1 MAAQAA
7 MRRTDRQF
15 PVKRRLWLQPFRS
28 AATLPLNV
36 YRDFIDMLF
45 SMRLPIA
52 GLGIIFTGACLSAA
66 FQINGPVYFVLATL
80 CAVTTFVRLHTLRRY
95 ARAAPVPDIKSLRI
109 WERRYAIGNYASA
122 AQLGLL
128 NIVALSSPY
137 PVWHLITISL
147 VFSFCAGIMARTSVR
162 PKICVISLLLATV
175 PTIIALVFHAFQ
187 APGDLLHV
195 QMYLIE
201 AVLMS
206 LIAALGLQIVA
217 HLYRSAVTHHTARYD
232 LTRLAKFDALTG
244 LPNRLLLREC
254 FDETMAVIQHTNEIL
269 AVHFLDLDG
278 FKSVNDQHG
287 HPVGDALLEQV
298 AHRLESIVRSG
309 DTVARLGGDEFIVLQ
324 NGLRQEA
331 EAELLAR
338 RIIRQL
344 SLPYYI
350 GNVTAAISVSVGIA
364 CAPRQGVDLDRL
376 LACADAALYCAK
388 AGGKAQALFCTDDNA
403 ANLNLAA

>member
-1 MAAQAA
+1 MAPQVA

-15 PVKRRLWLQPFRS
+15 PVKRHLWLQPFRS
-28 AATLPLNV
+28 AATLPLPV

-52 GLGIIFTGACLSAA
+52 GLGFIFTSACLLAA
-66 FQINGPVYFVLATL
+66 FQINGPVYFALAML
-80 CAVTTFVRLHTLRRY
+80 CAVTTLVRLNTLCKY
-95 ARAAPVPDIKSLRI
+95 ARAAPVQDVKSLRL
-109 WERRYAIGNYASA
+109 WERRYAIGNYVSA
-122 AQLGLL
+122 AQLGLV
-128 NIVALSSPY
+128 NIVALSSPH

-162 PKICVISLLLATV
+162 PKICVISILLAIV

-187 APGDLLHV
+187 HVDNSLHV
-195 QMYLIE
+195 PMYLIE
-201 AVLMS
+201 AVLMA

-244 LPNRLLLREC
+244 LPNRLLLRER
-254 FDETMAVIQHTNEIL
+254 FDKAIATIQSTNEIL
-269 AVHFLDLDG
+269 ALHFLDLDG
-278 FKSVNDQHG
+278 FKAVNDQYG

-298 AHRLESIVRSG
+298 AHRLEAILRSG
-309 DTVARLGGDEFIVLQ
+309 DTVARLGGDEFVVLQ
-324 NGLRQEA
+324 NGLRHEA

-338 RIIRQL
+338 RIIRQI
-344 SLPYYI
+344 SLTYHI
-350 GNVTAAISVSVGIA
+350 GNVAAAISVSVGIA
-364 CAPRQGVDLDRL
+364 AAPRQGVDLERL

-388 AGGKAQALFCTDDNA
+388 AAGKAQALFCTDDNA
-403 ANLNLAA
+403 ANVNLAA